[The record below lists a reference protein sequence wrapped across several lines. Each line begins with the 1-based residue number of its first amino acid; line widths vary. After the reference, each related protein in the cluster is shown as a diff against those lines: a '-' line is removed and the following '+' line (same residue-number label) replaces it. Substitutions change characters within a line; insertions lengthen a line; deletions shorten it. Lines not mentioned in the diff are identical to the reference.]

1 MQFTGSPLMTPYF
14 MLPRKH
20 CLKKKKDFE
29 QVFKKGRALRK
40 DLLSVKFI
48 KTKQEHSRIGI
59 IVSKKVSNK
68 ATERNIIKRRVRAA
82 MKELLNKI
90 KEPLDIVIIVHPQA
104 SEKTNFLQIK
114 NILEEIFSK
123 AGIIEN

>member
-1 MQFTGSPLMTPYF
+1 
-14 MLPRKH
+14 MLSQKY

-29 QVFKKGRALRK
+29 QVFKKGRALKK

-48 KTKQEHSRIGI
+48 KTKQEHSRVGI

-82 MKELLNKI
+82 IKELLNEI
-90 KEPLDIVIIVHPQA
+90 KEPLDIVIIVHPQT
-104 SEKTNFLQIK
+104 SKETSFWEIR
-114 NILEEIFSK
+114 NILEEIFSR
-123 AGIIEN
+123 AGMI